1 MYASS
6 IFEHAEDIIK
16 DNMDREFAIRP
27 AVNAHKRGEYA
38 LSVPIFFAQ
47 AEGILSKKR
56 EKYLFFG
63 DDSKRI
69 YSLAK
74 EKLGDDSLETAGSFG
89 GLEVL
94 MARLKWTGL
103 KEKPPISYS
112 LSGRQFHGYFG
123 LNRNMVLQG
132 EVIQEYATEINSLKV
147 FSLLGCI
154 SAITSVTQ

>member
-56 EKYLFFG
+56 EKYLLLLGKPPALPGRQQKFDFSG
-63 DDSKRI
+63 SR
-69 YSLAK
+69 SLA
-74 EKLGDDSLETAGSFG
+74 GVF
-89 GLEVL
+89 
-94 MARLKWTGL
+94 
-103 KEKPPISYS
+103 
-112 LSGRQFHGYFG
+112 
-123 LNRNMVLQG
+123 
-132 EVIQEYATEINSLKV
+132 LKV
-147 FSLLGCI
+147 GIIQNAAMCRLEMCSCFGQLGGMQ
-154 SAITSVTQ
+154 V